1 MTRNTD
7 RKGSKVTIKDISA
20 KLGISSTTVHRALA
34 GKEGMTDTLRQKI
47 LQTAREMGYE
57 INYAASSI
65 KRKTM
70 CIAVVLP
77 EDDGCYFGNIW
88 KGVESCAEE
97 ARRLNVEVEMYTC
110 NDEWH
115 EYEILKAIADAGPEE
130 YAGVLAF
137 SYSRMPEVMMQL
149 QRLIALKIK
158 TCVIDDIMT
167 EPEGIHCIPAYQ
179 TSVGELAGEITD
191 MITPDE
197 GTVVVTEGRPDS
209 RIHVEKL
216 DAFKRYLTQHKP
228 ALKIVTVKGY
238 SVKEDTDAQVLENVR
253 RVLSEND
260 DIVLYYAQTSG
271 DTRLALKVFREMG
284 EERKILR
291 IGTDL
296 NDRTAK
302 CLRDGELTVVID
314 QGGYMKGYLGLSSL
328 VDSVVKHMKPTEN
341 VEMMIDVI
349 FKSNLRF
356 YERAI
361 KLNQNGGKTNEEH

>member
-7 RKGSKVTIKDISA
+7 NKGGKVTIKDISA

-34 GKEGMTDTLRQKI
+34 GKEGMTDALRQKI
-47 LQTAREMGYE
+47 LQTAHEMGYE

-70 CIAVVLP
+70 RLAVILP
-77 EDDGCYFGNIW
+77 TDDGCYFGNIW
-88 KGVESCAEE
+88 KGVEVCAEE

-110 NDEWH
+110 DSEWH

-130 YAGVLAF
+130 YAGVMAF

-158 TCVIDDIMT
+158 TCVIDDVMT

-179 TSVGELAGEITD
+179 TSVGELAGEITSL
-191 MITPDE
+191 ITPDQ
-197 GTVVVTEGRPDS
+197 GTVIVTEGRPDS

-216 DAFKRYLTQHKP
+216 TAFKRYLAQYKP
-228 ALKIVTVKGY
+228 GLKIVTVKGY
-238 SVKEDTDAQVLENVR
+238 STREATDALVLENVR
-253 RVLSEND
+253 NVFAENQ

-271 DTRLALKVFREMG
+271 DTRLALKVFRELDDN
-284 EERKILR
+284 RKFLR

-296 NDRTAK
+296 NDRTAQ
-302 CLRDGELTVVID
+302 CLQNGELTVVID
-314 QGGYMKGYLGLSSL
+314 QGGYMKGNLGLASL
-328 VDSVVKHMKPTEN
+328 VDSVVKHMEPEKN
-341 VEMMIDVI
+341 VEIMIDVI

-361 KLNQNGGKTNEEH
+361 KLNKNGGNNK

>member
-7 RKGSKVTIKDISA
+7 RKSSKVTIKDISA

-34 GKEGMTDTLRQKI
+34 GKEGMTDALRQKI
-47 LQTAREMGYE
+47 LQTANDMGYE

-65 KRKTM
+65 KRRTVR
-70 CIAVVLP
+70 IAVVLP
-77 EDDGCYFGNIW
+77 TDDGCYFSNIW
-88 KGVESCAEE
+88 NGVETCAEE

-110 NDEWH
+110 DNEWH
-115 EYEILKAIADAGPEE
+115 EYEILKTIADAGPEE

-158 TCVIDDIMT
+158 TCVIDDVMT

-179 TSVGELAGEITD
+179 TSVGELAGEITSL
-191 MITPDE
+191 ITPDQ
-197 GTVVVTEGRPDS
+197 GTVIVTEGRPDS

-216 DAFKRYLTQHKP
+216 DAFKRYLSQHKP
-228 ALKIVTVKGY
+228 NLKIVTVKGY
-238 SVKEDTDAQVLENVR
+238 STTEETDALVLENVR
-253 RVLSEND
+253 RVLDEND

-271 DTRLALKVFREMG
+271 DTRLALKAFQELS
-284 EERKILR
+284 EDKKFLR

-296 NDRTAK
+296 NDRTAQY
-302 CLRDGELTVVID
+302 LREGELTVVID
-314 QGGYMKGYLGLSSL
+314 QGGYVKGNLGLRSL
-328 VDSVVKHMKPTEN
+328 VDSVVKHMEPEEN